1 MITDNIFIREVFGV
15 SASVFV
21 LLSMVI
27 KSNDRKG
34 NIRMR
39 LLNLTGS
46 VLMIIYGLWIGSFST
61 IFLNVICLVAHIYY
75 LISLFK
81 IKD

>member
-75 LISLFK
+75 LISLFR

>member
-21 LLSMVI
+21 LLSMMI

-46 VLMIIYGLWIGSFST
+46 VLMIIYGFWIGSFST

-75 LISLFK
+75 LISLFR

>member
-1 MITDNIFIREVFGV
+1 MMLDNVIIREMFGI

-21 LLSMVI
+21 LLSMMI

-34 NIRMR
+34 NIKMR

-46 VLMIIYGLWIGSFST
+46 VLMIVYGLWIGSFST
-61 IFLNVICLVAHIYY
+61 IFLNVVCLVAHIYY
-75 LISLFK
+75 LIGLFK

>member
-21 LLSMVI
+21 LLSMMI

-39 LLNLTGS
+39 VLNLTGS

>member
-21 LLSMVI
+21 LLSMMI